1 MKKVTLILVLFTS
14 CLYMYSQEVSIKPLE
29 DKIIDIKCER
39 LKDSLFNDF
48 IDSMPDLRPRKG
60 RFMPFSI
67 YEFGTHYLTFISM
80 DDGIIDTSLISKD
93 YFLSGR
99 FIKDFYDKTQFGDS
113 TNAYISCGRSFIY
126 DTVEQRTYRFAVS
139 GWSDRLYYDKWNK
152 NRKETN
158 RKPSQYLSLSI
169 SNPYED
175 YIGYLLY
182 HNIVDVV
189 FFFPTYLDY
198 DEKLILT
205 KLDICFAIKGKN
217 IFVISKNWTPENRDN
232 NPVLYSLEDYL
243 DFHWEEMT
251 NLPRK

>member
-1 MKKVTLILVLFTS
+1 
-14 CLYMYSQEVSIKPLE
+14 
-29 DKIIDIKCER
+29 
-39 LKDSLFNDF
+39 
-48 IDSMPDLRPRKG
+48 
-60 RFMPFSI
+60 
-67 YEFGTHYLTFISM
+67 M
-80 DDGIIDTSLISKD
+80 DEGIIDTSEYSKD

-99 FIKDFYDKTQFGDS
+99 FIKDFYDKTQYGDS
-113 TNAYISCGRSFIY
+113 TNAHISCGMSFIY

-139 GWSDRLYYDKWNK
+139 GWSDRLFYDECNKK
-152 NRKETN
+152 NRNGKN
-158 RKPSQYLSLSI
+158 REPSQYLSLSI
-169 SNPYED
+169 SYPYED

-205 KLDICFAIKGKN
+205 NFDICFAIKGEN
-217 IFVISKNWTPENRDN
+217 IFVISENRTPENRDY